1 MRQVMD
7 EIGIE
12 SQAYF
17 TNTFKKEFGETPSAF
32 AARHVKKLEI
42 RNYE

>member
-32 AARHVKKLEI
+32 AARHVKK
-42 RNYE
+42 N